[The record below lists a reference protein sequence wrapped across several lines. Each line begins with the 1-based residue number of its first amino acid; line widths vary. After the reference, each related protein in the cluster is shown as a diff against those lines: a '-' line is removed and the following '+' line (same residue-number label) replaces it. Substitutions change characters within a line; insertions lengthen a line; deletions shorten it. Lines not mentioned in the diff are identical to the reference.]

1 MLHVL
6 DLSNNKLSG
15 KIPSDLQRLQ
25 GLEINVSS
33 QTSLVPYVDQ
43 LENTMKFSNTLVED
57 LTIVMKRYKYD
68 LPYLIDSNTIL
79 DLSSNNLSGEIHT
92 TIGCLSSLRL
102 LNLSGNH
109 LEGVISAS
117 LGNISTL

>member
-15 KIPSDLQRLQ
+15 KIPFDLQRLQ
-25 GLEINVSS
+25 GFAINVSS
-33 QTSLVPYVDQ
+33 QPSGMPDLGQ
-43 LENTMKFSNTLVED
+43 LENTIFFTHALVED

-68 LPYLIDSNTIL
+68 LPYLTDSNTIL
-79 DLSSNNLSGEIHT
+79 DLSSNNLSGEIPT

-102 LNLSGNH
+102 LNLMGIIWK
-109 LEGVISAS
+109 E
-117 LGNISTL
+117 